1 MARLFEQ
8 IYDESIPSEKNINFK
23 KRMRLL
29 FVPAIISSIIFAFI
43 VIGEKRE
50 RDNKNKNMADLVE
63 LLNMDNGSVLTQKV
77 KYETFKKTDPE
88 DTSDVFFEVVNPGDS
103 NYSKGD
109 LLKYNHRFFKEQ
121 GIEGKK
127 YCIIEKSQVDF
138 HLKQKDVKESLLKR
152 Q

>member
-1 MARLFEQ
+1 MARLFDTTGT
-8 IYDESIPSEKNINFK
+8 IDKPAKVTPRYGG
-23 KRMRLL
+23 LL
-29 FVPAIISSIIFAFI
+29 FVFLLIGLVGLIIFVFI
-43 VIGEKRE
+43 NREKERE
-50 RDNKNKNMADLVE
+50 IKNKNMESLIE

-77 KYETFKKTDPE
+77 KYTTFEKTDPE
-88 DTSDVFFEVVNPGDS
+88 DTSDVFFEVVIPGESD
-103 NYSKGD
+103 YEKGD

-138 HLKQKDVKESLLKR
+138 HLKKRHVKESLLKR